1 MLDHQQK
8 MVEIVPH
15 EGGLSTIARKASQF
29 LHSITFPWA
38 YFSCFPK
45 HKRNGLLSSLIPYH
59 PSQVQVRV

>member
-8 MVEIVPH
+8 IVEIIPH
-15 EGGLSTIARKASQF
+15 D
-29 LHSITFPWA
+29 
-38 YFSCFPK
+38 